1 MSTAKEVRCIACAW
15 SKAFAAD
22 DSHGYDQGSRL
33 GNPDTDCS
41 MLVILAYKNA
51 GLPLTCTYTGNMRPD
66 MLTHGFKDVT
76 AKIDLS
82 SGAGLTAGDVLLH
95 ETHHA
100 ALYIGSG
107 RIVHATGNE
116 LGCVTGGQPGDQ
128 TGREICVAGYF
139 NYPWQYVLRYEGKTT
154 AETPAQP
161 VSDTYVVQSGDTL
174 SAISWRVGVSVVD
187 LAKANGI
194 SNVNLIFPG
203 QVLRIPGA
211 AAPEPDP
218 QPEKATVRLPVL
230 RRGDSG
236 KAVLALQALLLNA
249 GIDVGPSG
257 IDGDFGEDTWVAV
270 CDFQRERGSTVD
282 GVVSG
287 PIWTALIC

>member
-1 MSTAKEVRCIACAW
+1 MNAQQTRGAACAW
-15 SKAFAAD
+15 AKAFAAD
-22 DSHGYDQGSRL
+22 DSHGYDQGNRL

-51 GLPLTCTYTGNMRPD
+51 GLPLTCTYTGNMRAD
-66 MLTHGFKDVT
+66 MLARGFKDVT
-76 AKIDLS
+76 KTVDLP
-82 SGAGLTAGDVLLH
+82 SGAGLAAGDVLLH
-95 ETHHA
+95 EVHHA

-107 RIVHATGNE
+107 KIVHATGNE
-116 LGCVTGGQPGDQ
+116 LGGVTGGKPGDQ
-128 TGREICVAGYF
+128 TGREICVANYF
-139 NYPWQYVLRYEGKTT
+139 NYPWQYVLRYEGKAT

-203 QVLRIPGA
+203 QVLKIPGA

-218 QPEKATVRLPVL
+218 QPEMAAVRLPVL

-236 KAVLALQALLLNA
+236 NAVLALQALLLNV

>member
-1 MSTAKEVRCIACAW
+1 MTAQEVRCTACAW

-51 GLPLTCTYTGNMRPD
+51 GLPLTCTYTGNMRAD

-76 AKIDLS
+76 AKIDLP
-82 SGAGLTAGDVLLH
+82 SGAGLAAGDVLLH

-107 RIVHATGNE
+107 KIVHATGNE
-116 LGCVTGGQPGDQ
+116 LGGVTGGQPGDQ

-139 NYPWQYVLRYEGKTT
+139 NYPWQYVLRYEGEAATEP
-154 AETPAQP
+154 AAQP
-161 VSDTYVVQSGDTL
+161 VGDSYTVQRGDTL
-174 SAISWRVGVSVVD
+174 SGISWRLGVSVVD
-187 LAKANGI
+187 IAKENGI
-194 SNVNLIFPG
+194 SNINLIFPG
-203 QVLRIPGA
+203 QVLKIPGA
-211 AAPEPDP
+211 AEPSPEPV
-218 QPEKATVRLPVL
+218 PEKAAVQLPVL
-230 RRGDSG
+230 KKGDAG
-236 KAVLALQALLLNA
+236 TAVASLQALLLNA
-249 GIDVGPSG
+249 GIDVGPAG
-257 IDGDFGEDTWVAV
+257 IDGEFGEATWVAV
-270 CDFQRERGSTVD
+270 CDFQRERGTTVD

-287 PIWTALIC
+287 PIWTALICS